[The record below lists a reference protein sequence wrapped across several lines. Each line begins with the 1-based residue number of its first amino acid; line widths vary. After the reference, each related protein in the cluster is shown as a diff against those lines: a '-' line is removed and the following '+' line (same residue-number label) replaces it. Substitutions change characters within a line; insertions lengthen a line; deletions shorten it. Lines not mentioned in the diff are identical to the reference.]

1 MSRTGM
7 ARPHLPPHPAPSPV
21 RSASRPGPPSLQQDN
36 LSFQLGPSSLELSQL
51 APWPG
56 HPSLDTSLGPALP
69 QKAGRGRVKE
79 GRFGGLGLLACLAGL
94 WAAVAGPWAGLL
106 AAAAWEEPLFRVSER
121 FFITIHTCACP
132 AFQNHKPAL

>member
-1 MSRTGM
+1 M
-7 ARPHLPPHPAPSPV
+7 ARPHLSPRTAPPPARLAP
-21 RSASRPGPPSLQQDN
+21 RPGLPSLQQDN

-56 HPSLDTSLGPALP
+56 HPSLDTSLEPALQ
-69 QKAGRGRVKE
+69 QKAGRGRVGA

-121 FFITIHTCACP
+121 FYITSYTCGFVRP
-132 AFQNHKPAL
+132 AFQNQKPSL